1 MITFVF
7 FFFISFFICSS
18 SFVSGRWCQF
28 QAAAR
33 LMKRDLTF
41 EKTNQWFSASWHS
54 VSGRGLLGSEADL
67 CASLLTLLL
76 SFMWL
81 LYVMCSEQLREER
94 FNTCHFINRNISHD
108 CVDEHEL
115 GMSQKGLWKLSN
127 YHRLGRRLLFRDIKG
142 TGWCT
147 AVSTPLS
154 LMDTKDINNW
164 QTLQTDW
171 LSSSDEV
178 VFMAFINRNF
188 LNNLWTNISGKKNS
202 CTNHFTE
209 KTLKKTSPLLLIH
222 SSSTSSLTPT
232 KRFVINQPE
241 SQELDG

>member
-1 MITFVF
+1 MFIQFCIWAVMPVPGSSTVDEARSDFWKNQPVIQCFVTQRF
-7 FFFISFFICSS
+7 WTRSS
-18 SFVSGRWCQF
+18 GKWSWLVCLTADT
-28 QAAAR
+28 AALFHVA
-33 LMKRDLTF
+33 
-41 EKTNQWFSASWHS
+41 
-54 VSGRGLLGSEADL
+54 
-67 CASLLTLLL
+67 
-76 SFMWL
+76 

-241 SQELDG
+241 SQELDGKCHKTLH